1 MEIILADTFFKRLK
15 GLMGKKDF
23 EDGMLF
29 TNLTGSSIHTLFM
42 RIERRFYKPKK
53 HARYILET
61 KKGKIKLEIGDHLD
75 FI

>member
-1 MEIILADTFFKRLK
+1 MNVYLSKIGILNRHNNTTIYEKTSLK
-15 GLMGKKDF
+15 PW
-23 EDGMLF
+23 
-29 TNLTGSSIHTLFM
+29 
-42 RIERRFYKPKK
+42 RFYKPKK